1 MTKKPKKEEDKKDEI
16 STIVEETE
24 KFQKELLQFLVEQKV
39 TDGVAI
45 LSMANLIVAIL
56 QNAPAKDAQKFS
68 EELVKYFE
76 ETLPRSKIKQAD

>member
-68 EELVKYFE
+68 GELVKYFE